1 MSIEKIQKMKRKE
14 LTEIIEQP
22 IYKIQ
27 KKKKKDLIEI
37 IKELT
42 EIIKKLKSRLIEN
55 IVIIFVIALGLIGS
69 IIILA
74 CKLPI
79 PPIVVAILLGAAIA
93 TLVYR
98 FLGGISPDTTL
109 KVGAFNVGTLKV
121 GGTMAALIGSALL
134 FNNILERQTR
144 DLDNLFKPNYENWI
158 AVSKDSGTPIG
169 LKVIGVGKIPLPNQN
184 IFSEILLTVQKDG
197 DYFQIFSKKNTNFP
211 LGKLSPDDF
220 NRLESI
226 ISFGDKLKN
235 FIVTD
240 RLESGV
246 SNCMLGQLPL
256 MLSTKSYDNNYSNY
270 VLLNRAGEEAYESGL
285 QGREA
290 EIVEIDSK
298 YYFVAV
304 VEVNHQPEK
313 GNPYAKF
320 AIGEIKPKIAL

>member
-1 MSIEKIQKMKRKE
+1 MSMEKIQKMKKKE
-14 LTEIIEQP
+14 LI
-22 IYKIQ
+22 
-27 KKKKKDLIEI
+27 
-37 IKELT
+37 

-69 IIILA
+69 IIIYA
-74 CKLPI
+74 CRLPI
-79 PPIVVAILLGAAIA
+79 PAIVVGILLGTAIA
-93 TLVYR
+93 ALVYR
-98 FLGGISPDTTL
+98 FLGGIPPETTF
-109 KVGAFNVGTLKV
+109 KVGALKV
-121 GGTMAALIGSALL
+121 TGTMAALIGSALL
-134 FNNILERQTR
+134 FNNILEKQTR

-158 AVSKDSGTPIG
+158 AVSKNSGTPIG
-169 LKVIGVGKIPLPNQN
+169 LKVIGVGKIRPPDQN
-184 IFSEILLTVQKDG
+184 IFSEIPLTVQKDG
-197 DYFQIFSKKNTNFP
+197 GYFQIFSKKNTNFP
-211 LGKLSPDDF
+211 LGKLSPDDL

-246 SNCMLGQLPL
+246 SNCILGQLPL
-256 MLSTKSYDNNYSNY
+256 MLSTRSYDNNYSNY
-270 VLLNRAGEEAYESGL
+270 VLLNKAGQEAYKSGL